1 MSSIK
6 FLFKII
12 ISFKKIKVIIK
23 KGIKKLNRNLKTIPN
38 LIFPENIMIN
48 MYRPN
53 KVLIAVLTEKE
64 SYGLIISSHYL
75 YETLINILNFL
86 WHTDRQ

>member
-1 MSSIK
+1 
-6 FLFKII
+6 
-12 ISFKKIKVIIK
+12 
-23 KGIKKLNRNLKTIPN
+23 
-38 LIFPENIMIN
+38 MIN